1 MTDSRSAAKAAK
13 RDRAMSRQ
21 RFVLERTGDFDQRA
35 LDDAVSAKLAE
46 PRPRPKG
53 RGLQPKGFPTS
64 DTSRWVPIG
73 PSVVRQGQGSG
84 RPRVTG
90 RIRDLAVHHEGKRAY
105 AASARGGVWYTGDG
119 GSTWAPVGGWA
130 ERPVGAGGPNNAQS
144 CGSLLVTF
152 GADVN
157 ADFVLVGTGETVP
170 SVSTFTGSWGGLG
183 VLAARGPAGR
193 PIGDNPWEVES
204 GLAVLGGLG
213 VFKLVRNPASTAE
226 STAGATTD
234 KVLAATSAGLY
245 LGTRTA
251 GPPDSF
257 SWAKLPGINAL
268 MAVAPTFTH
277 PAPPVFPPVVP
288 AGVTPLVTPAVTDVV
303 WVPGGGPNG
312 RILVTI
318 TERGLAYSDDGG
330 TTFNWVT
337 GLNWPISGQT
347 VQGHSSMAL
356 APGTNTLYV
365 LTGLR
370 RTAGLPANIDDDTA
384 LFRIPDI
391 TPAGGAAPTAAI
403 RVRGVQSKLWPGQ
416 RDYDQA
422 IDVDVVAVGANPA
435 VHRVYLAGS
444 YFEAVPSTFDAS
456 LWCYDVQANDTLAPA
471 PGISRRG
478 DPGAGAGAGDGAP
491 VASFIGQGVHADV
504 HVVRLVGDTPA
515 TRQLWV
521 GCDGGVYVSTQ
532 AGRTHTFAPRSTGL
546 GTLEAGFSA
555 GHPTSSHFVAAGLQD
570 NGSQVRAGDTV
581 WEEIFE
587 GDGGGI
593 VFDPVQPHR
602 IVGQYITSSWSASPG
617 TAFVSPTA
625 RFAGGG
631 SNDDDREFSQR
642 VSSFYSGAAVTTT
655 AAGTTRLAVGTNRIW
670 ITDNLGTANPNT
682 WRVLRFP
689 NGAPLDARPNGNDP
703 ANRRRFGVPA
713 GALGL
718 PNMAANAN
726 FGPLGQ
732 VTTLRWVSPTQL
744 LVLFSAGVM
753 SWTETAPGNW
763 QAAVILNGATIL
775 ATAPGAVRTVL
786 TDIFP
791 ITGTNDFYLTT
802 TGSAINAG
810 MDTCLLYTQPGAA
823 PGVLNKTNLRTVLN
837 QAGPPVVVGPLDPA
851 YAVVVDPSDPLQV
864 YVGTVTGVWHGVR
877 TAGTST
883 VAWGPTP
890 FVNGLPQAAVQDLT
904 IHYDPTVPARPAVPA
919 TATTPAIP
927 ATPAPRL
934 LRASIQARGVWEVD
948 LAVVDQPIRTY
959 LRVHP
964 QDDRRRLPTPMADV
978 RRPPPGVAFTAFE
991 SPDITVRP
999 ESAAQIVPQWQ
1010 LGAGT
1015 MSMTAANPP
1024 TYQLWTFQ
1032 TAFRWLFPSVLAT
1045 GIWSPSFQQLVLRRR
1060 IELGM
1065 SAQPIIDKALWDAI
1079 VATRVDPATGAPSNN
1094 VAHPLAV
1101 YRAPW
1106 QGPTAMGVGATEVD
1120 LVECV
1125 QPVSSVGGVWQV
1137 HRERNTVEVLLHHRD
1152 TRPLTPA
1159 QSHVVLLWRSA
1170 PAMPTLQGLGVA
1182 DVMPFLAQ
1190 CATTGN
1196 VQAGLADWHVAG
1208 PAAGAAVSS
1217 LGVALDARI
1226 PRAASFDV
1234 DLSSVDPANF
1244 VLFLAVAWS
1253 DLDRLTVLPAGF
1265 PALPALPT
1273 VADLV
1278 RGWPYAAARIVQVN
1292 PRPVPG
1298 P

>member
-1 MTDSRSAAKAAK
+1 MA
-13 RDRAMSRQ
+13 RQ
-21 RFVLERTGDFDQRA
+21 RFVLDRMGDFDQHE
-35 LDDAVSAKLAE
+35 LDESVSAKLAE
-46 PRPRPKG
+46 PRPKRKG
-53 RGLQPKGFPTS
+53 RGPQPKGFPTS
-64 DTSRWVPIG
+64 DASRWVPIG

-90 RIRDLAVHHEGKRAY
+90 RIRDLAVHHEGRRAY

-130 ERPVGAGGPNNAQS
+130 ERPVGPGGPNNAQS

-152 GADVN
+152 GADVTQ
-157 ADFVLVGTGETVP
+157 DFVLVGTGETVP
-170 SVSTFTGSWGGLG
+170 RTGVFTGSWGGLG
-183 VLAARGPAGR
+183 VLVAKGPGGR

-204 GLAVLGGLG
+204 GLGVLGGLG
-213 VFKLVRNPASTAE
+213 VFKLVRSPAATAE

-234 KVLAATSAGLY
+234 KVLAATSAGLF
-245 LGTRTA
+245 LGTRVA
-251 GPPDSF
+251 GPPASF
-257 SWAKLPGINAL
+257 SWAKLPGIDTL

-277 PAPPVFPPVVP
+277 PAPPVFAAGTTPPVTDALWV
-288 AGVTPLVTPAVTDVV
+288 AGGA
-303 WVPGGGPNG
+303 NG

-318 TERGLAYSDDGG
+318 SRRGLAFSDDGG
-330 TTFNWVT
+330 TTFSWVT
-337 GLNWPISGQT
+337 GLNWPVNGQT
-347 VQGHSSMAL
+347 VQGHSSIAR

-370 RTAGLPANIDDDTA
+370 RTPGLPASIDDDTA
-384 LFRIPDI
+384 LFRVPDI
-391 TPAGGAAPTAAI
+391 TPAAGAAPTAAI
-403 RVRGVQSKLWPGQ
+403 RVRGVQSRLWPGQ

-422 IDVDVVAVGANPA
+422 IDVDVVTVGANPA

-444 YFEAVPSTFDAS
+444 YFEAVPNTFDAS

-471 PGISRRG
+471 PGISRHG
-478 DPGAGAGAGDGAP
+478 NPGAGAGAGDGAP

-602 IVGQYITSSWSASPG
+602 IVGQYITSSWSANPG
-617 TAFVSPTA
+617 AGFVSPTA

-631 SNDDDREFSQR
+631 SNDDDREFSQN

-655 AAGTTRLAVGTNRIW
+655 AAGTTRLAIGTNRIW
-670 ITDNLGTANPNT
+670 ITDDLGVANPNT

-689 NGAPLDARPNGNDP
+689 NGAPLDARPHGNDP

-718 PNMAANAN
+718 PNMAANAST
-726 FGPLGQ
+726 GPLGQ

-744 LVLFSAGVM
+744 LVLFQRGVM
-753 SWTETAPGNW
+753 SWTETAPGTW
-763 QAAVILNGATIL
+763 QAAVLLNGATIL
-775 ATAPGAVRTVL
+775 ATAPGPVSTVL

-791 ITGTNDFYLTT
+791 VAGTNDFYLTA
-802 TGSAINAG
+802 TGDANNAA
-810 MDTCLLYTQPGAA
+810 MDTCFLYTQPGAA
-823 PGVLNKTNLRTVLN
+823 PGVLNRTSLRTVLN

-877 TAGTST
+877 TAGTAT
-883 VAWGPTP
+883 VTWAPTP

-904 IHYDPTVPARPAVPA
+904 IHFDPAS
-919 TATTPAIP
+919 
-927 ATPAPRL
+927 PAPRL

-948 LAVVDQPIRTY
+948 LAVANEPCRTY

-1015 MSMTAANPP
+1015 MAMTAANPP

-1032 TAFRWLFPSVLAT
+1032 TAFRWIFPSVLAT

-1060 IELGM
+1060 VELGM
-1065 SAQPIIDKALWDAI
+1065 SAQPIIDKALWDAV
-1079 VATRVDPATGAPSNN
+1079 VATRISAATGAPSNN
-1094 VAHPLAV
+1094 VADPLAV

-1106 QGPTAMGVGATEVD
+1106 QSGADMNVAATEVD

-1137 HRERNTVEVLLHHRD
+1137 HRERNTVDVLLHHRD

-1170 PAMPTLQGLGVA
+1170 PAMPTLQALGIA
-1182 DVMPFLAQ
+1182 DVTPFLTQ
-1190 CATTGN
+1190 CAATGN
-1196 VQAGLADWHVAG
+1196 VQAVPGGWQVAG
-1208 PAAGAAVSS
+1208 PAVGAAVRS

-1226 PRAASFDV
+1226 PRAVSFDV
-1234 DLSSVDPANF
+1234 DLSLVDPAHF

-1253 DLDRLTVLPAGF
+1253 DADRLAVPPTGF

-1273 VADLV
+1273 VAHLV
-1278 RGWPYAAARIVQVN
+1278 RGWPYAAARIVQVS